1 MEEKNE
7 SMFGG
12 EIVRIENTTNFDTNA
27 MTEFSKTILKPIF
40 LRFGVVM
47 PICFLILAGL
57 GFFFLGFNL
66 VMTISVAVIGVACG
80 IASPFLY
87 KTSMKTSMK
96 NNKVFSSNT
105 FLDYKFTDGGIIVR
119 TLKGSVEIA
128 SNSVDYRWIEK
139 VIPHSHYL
147 YIFISSSACYIF
159 DTLGMTKG
167 KSKDVVELFLKHNI
181 KFVNKQGKKM
191 EESKISLLDLDE
203 KVKNAKFE
211 SVSEDEKVK
220 EGEIQK
226 ENMKNAPK
234 KLQGDGKFEGDE
246 VQKKSVGSV
255 PKKFQ
260 GDENFEG
267 GEVKNTGVEDVHN
280 KSERNGSLE
289 VEKFQNKGVEH
300 APKKF
305 QVNDDFEKNEVQ
317 KETLEAGQNKPKIE
331 KIVVKGNSEL
341 TEAEKKRKNALDKMT
356 K

>member
-40 LRFGVVM
+40 LRFGIVM

-139 VIPHSHYL
+139 VVPHSHYL

-167 KSKDVVELFLKHNI
+167 KSKDVVELFLKKNI
-181 KFVNKQGKKM
+181 KLVDRKGKKM

-211 SVSEDEKVK
+211 SVSEGEKIKESEVK
-220 EGEIQK
+220 NKGVEL
-226 ENMKNAPK
+226 APK
-234 KLQGDGKFEGDE
+234 KLQVNEEFEE
-246 VQKKSVGSV
+246 
-255 PKKFQ
+255 
-260 GDENFEG
+260 
-267 GEVKNTGVEDVHN
+267 
-280 KSERNGSLE
+280 
-289 VEKFQNKGVEH
+289 
-300 APKKF
+300 
-305 QVNDDFEKNEVQ
+305 NEVQ
-317 KETLEAGQNKPKIE
+317 KETLEEGQDKSKIE
-331 KIVVKGNSEL
+331 KFVVKDNREL

>member
-40 LRFGVVM
+40 LRFGIVM

-139 VIPHSHYL
+139 VVPHSHYL

-167 KSKDVVELFLKHNI
+167 KSKDVVELFLKKNI
-181 KFVNKQGKKM
+181 KLVDRKGKKM
-191 EESKISLLDLDE
+191 EASEISLLDLDE

-211 SVSEDEKVK
+211 SVSEGEKIKESEVK
-220 EGEIQK
+220 NKGVEL
-226 ENMKNAPK
+226 APK
-234 KLQGDGKFEGDE
+234 KLQVNEEFEE
-246 VQKKSVGSV
+246 
-255 PKKFQ
+255 
-260 GDENFEG
+260 
-267 GEVKNTGVEDVHN
+267 
-280 KSERNGSLE
+280 
-289 VEKFQNKGVEH
+289 
-300 APKKF
+300 
-305 QVNDDFEKNEVQ
+305 NEVQ
-317 KETLEAGQNKPKIE
+317 KETLEEGQDKSKIE
-331 KIVVKGNSEL
+331 KFVVKDNREL

>member
-40 LRFGVVM
+40 LRFGIVM

-167 KSKDVVELFLKHNI
+167 KSKDVVELFLKKNI
-181 KFVNKQGKKM
+181 KFVDRKGKKM

-220 EGEIQK
+220 EGEVKNK
-226 ENMKNAPK
+226 EVEHAP
-234 KLQGDGKFEGDE
+234 E
-246 VQKKSVGSV
+246 
-255 PKKFQ
+255 KFQ

-267 GEVKNTGVEDVHN
+267 GEVENIGVEDVHN
-280 KSERNGSLE
+280 KPERNGSLE
-289 VEKFQNKGVEH
+289 VDKSQNKGVEH
-300 APKKF
+300 APKKL
-305 QVNDDFEKNEVQ
+305 QANEDFEKNEVQ
-317 KETLEAGQNKPKIE
+317 KGTLEAGQNKPKIE